1 MNLSMLY
8 ISRLRMDIWDGGGE
22 GGITLLR
29 YTPCSPQPPRGLNA
43 RTKDRFLSKLRRR
56 SRSAPRTREPKP
68 ITYSA
73 NGEKVKTSEKPRS
86 VELVGFTTCSNLTPG
101 TQENREFNSEE
112 TLTSAEI
119 KEKRRLKL
127 TDMNGRCGEAG
138 PGPHPRIE
146 NGFNHKPL
154 SSSDNRLGS
163 REMYLAHQRSLL
175 EQGNLKHNDVFSQFL
190 REREERMRRLTGGLL
205 LKQTAFLP
213 STNPAS
219 QLIDLRSRYNPEQC
233 RTNPIQETGTNPLQ
247 ETTTNPVQDTDSKN
261 SSQSENQEIEKCDKS
276 DKSCEGLQE
285 EFPSSRQGRI
295 IPIQLINEPMLPRL
309 DSIQHGGVEQTT
321 LLHPDLSPILSSV
334 PSLFSDLKL
343 DSRSSLEHAR
353 FASNFGFGKFGDD
366 ISAFRNGI
374 RESFFGF
381 QNFGKFP
388 SFGPLLPGDS
398 LNLSPHTRRQGLRG
412 KKRLQK
418 SKSTSEPPK
427 NSFR

>member
-1 MNLSMLY
+1 
-8 ISRLRMDIWDGGGE
+8 
-22 GGITLLR
+22 
-29 YTPCSPQPPRGLNA
+29 
-43 RTKDRFLSKLRRR
+43 
-56 SRSAPRTREPKP
+56 
-68 ITYSA
+68 
-73 NGEKVKTSEKPRS
+73 
-86 VELVGFTTCSNLTPG
+86 
-101 TQENREFNSEE
+101 
-112 TLTSAEI
+112 
-119 KEKRRLKL
+119 
-127 TDMNGRCGEAG
+127 
-138 PGPHPRIE
+138 
-146 NGFNHKPL
+146 
-154 SSSDNRLGS
+154 
-163 REMYLAHQRSLL
+163 
-175 EQGNLKHNDVFSQFL
+175 
-190 REREERMRRLTGGLL
+190 MRRLTGGLL

-213 STNPAS
+213 STNPAL
-219 QLIDLRSRYNPEQC
+219 QLIYLRSRYNPEQS

-247 ETTTNPVQDTDSKN
+247 ETTTNPVLQDTDSKD